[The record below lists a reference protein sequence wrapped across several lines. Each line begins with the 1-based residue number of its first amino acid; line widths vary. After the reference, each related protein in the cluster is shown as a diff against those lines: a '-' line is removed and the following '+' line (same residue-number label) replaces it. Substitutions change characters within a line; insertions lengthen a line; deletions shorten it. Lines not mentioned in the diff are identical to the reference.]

1 MQQLVTI
8 GPKYQIVI
16 PKEVRKKIKGI
27 KPGNKVDVKVDKNI
41 ISVKPVTINWTDLN
55 YGKYKKY
62 LKGAD
67 LEIKQMRDE
76 WEERLKKLENPK

>member
-1 MQQLVTI
+1 MQLVTI

-16 PKEVRKKIKGI
+16 PKEVRKQLKGI
-27 KPGNKVDVKVDKNI
+27 KPGNKVDVRVDKNI

-67 LEIKQMRDE
+67 LEVKEMSDE
-76 WEERLKKLENPK
+76 WEERLKKFENPK

>member
-27 KPGNKVDVKVDKNI
+27 KPGNKVDVQVDKNI
-41 ISVKPVTINWTDLN
+41 ISVKPVAINWTDLN

-67 LEIKQMRDE
+67 LEVKEMSDE